1 MSYIERAF
9 TVGAYTVEIVRDE
22 DAQSPADYGDD
33 SMFLAYGT
41 RSVAAGP
48 AGYARNGA
56 ARLGRYHVFTLGVY
70 DGPYTIL
77 TLGAAVAPTGADYD
91 DDDTDD
97 DDSDDSGP
105 GYVYVSRAEWP
116 DAEAAERA
124 AECLVNEWNDY
135 LSGNVYGYRVK
146 DSDGDT
152 VDSCWG
158 YTGDPGDPD
167 ASGVVTDG
175 RASAEAWV
183 QGDADYARNER
194 AAGNDPADP
203 ATRPADGDSAGPAA
217 DE

>member
-1 MSYIERAF
+1 MSYIERTFA
-9 TVGAYTVEIVRDE
+9 VGAYTVEIVRDD

-33 SMFLAYGT
+33 SLFLAYGT

-56 ARLGRYHVFTLGVY
+56 ARIGRYHVCRLGVY
-70 DGPYTIL
+70 DGPYTVL
-77 TLGAAVAPTGADYD
+77 MLGAAVAPTDT
-91 DDDTDD
+91 DDTDD
-97 DDSDDSGP
+97 DSDDTRP
-105 GYVYVSRAEWP
+105 GYVYVSRDEWP
-116 DAEAAERA
+116 DSEAAERA

-158 YTGDPGDPD
+158 YTGDPD
-167 ASGVVTDG
+167 ASGVVTEG

-203 ATRPADGDSAGPAA
+203 AARPADGDSAGPDA

>member
-1 MSYIERAF
+1 MSYIDRTF
-9 TVGAYTVEIVRDE
+9 TVGAYTVEIVSDAY
-22 DAQSPADYGDD
+22 AQSPADYGDD
-33 SMFLAYGT
+33 SLFLAYGT

-56 ARLGRYHVFTLGVY
+56 ARLGRYHVYRLGVY
-70 DGPYTIL
+70 DGSYTSL

-91 DDDTDD
+91 DDD
-97 DDSDDSGP
+97 SDDRGP

-116 DAEAAERA
+116 DSEAAERA
-124 AECLVNEWNDY
+124 AESLVNEWNGF
-135 LSGNVYGYRVK
+135 LSGEVYGYVVR
-146 DSDGDT
+146 DADGDT

-158 YTGDPGDPD
+158 YTGDPDT
-167 ASGVVTDG
+167 SGVVADG

-203 ATRPADGDSAGPAA
+203 TTPPTDGDSAGPDA

>member
-9 TVGAYTVEIVRDE
+9 VVGAYTVEIVRD
-22 DAQSPADYGDD
+22 DYAQSPADYGDD
-33 SMFLAYGT
+33 SLFLAYGT

-56 ARLGRYHVFTLGVY
+56 ARLGRYHVFTLGVN

-77 TLGAAVAPTGADYD
+77 TLGAEVAPTGADYD
-91 DDDTDD
+91 DDD
-97 DDSDDSGP
+97 SDDTGP

-116 DAEAAERA
+116 DSEAAERA
-124 AECLVNEWNDY
+124 AECLVNEWCDY
-135 LSGNVYGYRVK
+135 LFGNVYGYRVK

-158 YTGDPGDPD
+158 YTGDPDE
-167 ASGVVTDG
+167 SGVVEDA
-175 RASAEAWV
+175 RASAEAWAR
-183 QGDADYARNER
+183 GDADYARNER
-194 AAGNDPADP
+194 AAGNDPTTP
-203 ATRPADGDSAGPAA
+203 PADGDSAGPDA